1 MSVAQKLLA
10 IILIGLAG
18 LGIIDGLSI
27 YQMNRIYKDGAG
39 SASSTNIEK
48 VNTGFSNLR
57 SLVLENYSNQDTNRK
72 LEIISKIRKNQE
84 ELSGLLSKSSD
95 SISDSRE
102 ESLAS
107 SARSASAE
115 YIQVFANGI
124 LLENPNSLD
133 EKEFRTKEE
142 IAANKLSSALKER
155 SDYVAESFRKKS
167 GEIEDSISNISFLI
181 VSLSL
186 SIIAFLGFLSWRI
199 SVQIRQQLGGDYS
212 LLEKITK
219 KIASGDLS
227 SEIDAGRI
235 DQNGLL
241 LQLSILQSSL
251 KELLLEMSRMSKE
264 HDAGDI
270 DVRIDSSKF
279 KGAFKTISDSINDMV
294 FSHIAVKK
302 KAMEC
307 FKQFGEGN
315 MDADIEK
322 LPGKKQFIN
331 ETIDQ
336 ARTNIKN
343 LIEEMNRMSQ
353 EHDAGDIDVKIDS
366 SKFKGAFKTMSERIN
381 DMVFAHISVKKKAME
396 CFKQFGEGNMDADI
410 EKLPGKK
417 QFINETIDQV
427 RGNIKGLIEE
437 MNRMSHEHEA
447 GDIDVKIDSSK
458 FKGAFKTMSE
468 RINDMVFAH
477 IAVKKKAM
485 ECFQQFGE
493 GNMDADLEKLPG
505 KKRFIN
511 DTIDQVRGNIKNLIE
526 EMSRMSQEHEAG
538 DIDVKID
545 SSKFKGAFKTMSE
558 GINDMVFSHI
568 AVKKKA
574 MECFKQFG
582 EGNMDADI
590 EKLPG
595 KKRFINETIDQVR
608 ANIKGLITDAN
619 ELAEAA
625 VLGKLD
631 TRVDASKHKGDFKRI
646 IEGVNATLEA
656 IVGPINEV
664 MEIQSSLE
672 QGDLTQFVKGNYK
685 GKLGELRDS
694 VNSTIDKLSRSISEV
709 GKAAASFAS
718 ASEEVSA
725 TSQTMSQGATEQ
737 SANVEETSAS
747 LEEMTATIEQNA
759 DNSRQTEVMASS
771 MVNHANEGG
780 EAVRL
785 AVQAMKDIAEK
796 IASVEDIAY
805 QTNLLALNAAIE
817 AARAG
822 EHGMGFAVVAN
833 EVRKL
838 AERSQSYAGE
848 ISHFAKSS
856 VNVAERAGSL
866 IEEIIP
872 NITKISDLIREVSAA
887 SREQKQGVG
896 QINTAMSQLDRVT
909 QQNAAASEELS
920 SMAEELSS
928 QAQGLQKVVQHFKI
942 AGLDEVYSGSV
953 SKPIYSEKSSGAQKE
968 YRNGNHNLD
977 ESKFGRF

>member
-1 MSVAQKLLA
+1 MDHL
-10 IILIGLAG
+10 
-18 LGIIDGLSI
+18 
-27 YQMNRIYKDGAG
+27 
-39 SASSTNIEK
+39 
-48 VNTGFSNLR
+48 
-57 SLVLENYSNQDTNRK
+57 
-72 LEIISKIRKNQE
+72 
-84 ELSGLLSKSSD
+84 
-95 SISDSRE
+95 
-102 ESLAS
+102 
-107 SARSASAE
+107 
-115 YIQVFANGI
+115 
-124 LLENPNSLD
+124 
-133 EKEFRTKEE
+133 
-142 IAANKLSSALKER
+142 
-155 SDYVAESFRKKS
+155 
-167 GEIEDSISNISFLI
+167 
-181 VSLSL
+181 
-186 SIIAFLGFLSWRI
+186 
-199 SVQIRQQLGGDYS
+199 
-212 LLEKITK
+212 
-219 KIASGDLS
+219 
-227 SEIDAGRI
+227 

-241 LQLSILQSSL
+241 LQLSTLQSSL
-251 KELLLEMSRMSKE
+251 RELLIEMTTMSKQHE
-264 HDAGDI
+264 AGDI

-279 KGAFKTISDSINDMV
+279 KGAFKDMSNGINDMV

-336 ARTNIKN
+336 
-343 LIEEMNRMSQ
+343 
-353 EHDAGDIDVKIDS
+353 
-366 SKFKGAFKTMSERIN
+366 
-381 DMVFAHISVKKKAME
+381 
-396 CFKQFGEGNMDADI
+396 
-410 EKLPGKK
+410 
-417 QFINETIDQV
+417 V
-427 RGNIKGLIEE
+427 RANIKGLIEE
-437 MNRMSHEHEA
+437 MTKMS
-447 GDIDVKIDSSK
+447 K
-458 FKGAFKTMSE
+458 
-468 RINDMVFAH
+468 
-477 IAVKKKAM
+477 
-485 ECFQQFGE
+485 
-493 GNMDADLEKLPG
+493 
-505 KKRFIN
+505 
-511 DTIDQVRGNIKNLIE
+511 
-526 EMSRMSQEHEAG
+526 EHEAG

-558 GINDMVFSHI
+558 GINDMVFSHISVKKKAMECFRQFGEGNMDADIERLPGKKQFINETIDQVRANFKRLVEEMTKMSKEHEAGDIDVKIDSSKFKGAFRDMSEGINDMVFAHIAVKKKAMECFKQFGEGNMDADIERLPGKKQFINETIDQVRANIKGLIEEMSKMSKEHEAGDIDVKIDSSRFKGAFKDMSEGINDMVFAHI

-595 KKRFINETIDQVR
+595 KKRFINEAIDQVR
-608 ANIKGLITDAN
+608 ANIKGLIEDAN

-631 TRVDASKHKGDFKRI
+631 TRADASKHKGDFKRI

-664 MEIQSSLE
+664 MDIQSSLE
-672 QGDLTQFVKGNYK
+672 QGDLTQSVKGNYK

-694 VNSTIDKLSRSISEV
+694 VNSTIEKLSRSLSEV
-709 GKAAASFAS
+709 GKAASSFAS
-718 ASEEVSA
+718 AAEEVSA
-725 TSQTMSQGATEQ
+725 TSQSMSQGATEQ

-796 IASVEDIAY
+796 ITSVEDIAY

-848 ISHFAKSS
+848 ISHFAKNS
-856 VNVAERAGSL
+856 VNIAEKAGSL

-872 NITKISDLIREVSAA
+872 NITKISDLLREVSAA

-896 QINTAMSQLDRVT
+896 QINTAMSQLDKVT

-920 SMAEELSS
+920 SMAEELSA
-928 QAQGLQKVVQHFKI
+928 QAQGLQKVVQHFRIK
-942 AGLDEVYSGSV
+942 GMEEVYSSAME
-953 SKPIYSEKSSGAQKE
+953 PAYSGKSSGNSKE
-968 YRNGNHNLD
+968 HRNGNYNFD

>member
-1 MSVAQKLLA
+1 MSIAQKLLA
-10 IILIGLAG
+10 IIIVGLVG

-27 YQMNRIYKDGAG
+27 YQMNQIYRDGSG
-39 SASSTNIEK
+39 SASSLNAE
-48 VNTGFSNLR
+48 NTSASFSNLR
-57 SLVLENYSNQDTNRK
+57 SLVLENHSNTDPIRK
-72 LEIISKIRKNQE
+72 SEIISKIKKAQGE
-84 ELSGLLSKSSD
+84 ISSLLKQTSEQ
-95 SISDSRE
+95 ISDKKE
-102 ESLAS
+102 EDLAS
-107 SARSASAE
+107 STKSAAE
-115 YIQVFANGI
+115 EYLEIFANGI
-124 LLENPNSLD
+124 LLENASTL
-133 EKEFRTKEE
+133 EEREFKAKEE
-142 IAANKLSSALKER
+142 IAANKFFSASKNR
-155 SDYVAESFRKKS
+155 SEYVAESVKKKS
-167 GEIEDSISNISFLI
+167 AETGSTISNISIVLI
-181 VSLSL
+181 SLSAGILALFTLL
-186 SIIAFLGFLSWRI
+186 SLRI
-199 SVQIRQQLGGDYS
+199 GKQIRQELGGDYS
-212 LLEKITK
+212 LISKITK
-219 KIASGDLS
+219 RIASGDLS
-227 SEIDAGRI
+227 SEIDMDHL

-241 LQLSILQSSL
+241 LQLSTLQSSL
-251 KELLLEMSRMSKE
+251 RELLIEMTTMSKQHE
-264 HDAGDI
+264 AGDI

-279 KGAFKTISDSINDMV
+279 KGAFKDMSNGINDMV

-336 ARTNIKN
+336 
-343 LIEEMNRMSQ
+343 
-353 EHDAGDIDVKIDS
+353 
-366 SKFKGAFKTMSERIN
+366 
-381 DMVFAHISVKKKAME
+381 
-396 CFKQFGEGNMDADI
+396 
-410 EKLPGKK
+410 
-417 QFINETIDQV
+417 V
-427 RGNIKGLIEE
+427 RANIKGLIEE
-437 MNRMSHEHEA
+437 MTKMS
-447 GDIDVKIDSSK
+447 K
-458 FKGAFKTMSE
+458 
-468 RINDMVFAH
+468 
-477 IAVKKKAM
+477 
-485 ECFQQFGE
+485 
-493 GNMDADLEKLPG
+493 
-505 KKRFIN
+505 
-511 DTIDQVRGNIKNLIE
+511 
-526 EMSRMSQEHEAG
+526 EHEAG

-558 GINDMVFSHI
+558 GINDMVFSHISVKKKAMECFRQFGEGNMDADIERLPGKKQFINETIDQVRANFKRLVEEMTKMSKEHEAGDIDVKIDSSKFKGAFRDMSEGINDMVFAHIAVKKKAMECFKQFGEGNMDADIERLPGKKQFINETIDQVRANIKGLIEEMSKMSKEHEAGDIDVKIDSSRFKGAFKDMSEGINDMVFAHI

-595 KKRFINETIDQVR
+595 KKRFINEAIDQVR
-608 ANIKGLITDAN
+608 ANIKGLIEDAN

-631 TRVDASKHKGDFKRI
+631 TRADASKHKGDFKRI

-664 MEIQSSLE
+664 MDIQSSLE
-672 QGDLTQFVKGNYK
+672 QGDLTQSVKGNYK

-694 VNSTIDKLSRSISEV
+694 VNSTIEKLSRSLSEV
-709 GKAAASFAS
+709 GKAASSFAS
-718 ASEEVSA
+718 AAEEVSA
-725 TSQTMSQGATEQ
+725 TSQSMSQGATEQ

-796 IASVEDIAY
+796 ITSVEDIAY

-848 ISHFAKSS
+848 ISHFAKNS
-856 VNVAERAGSL
+856 VNIAEKAGSL

-872 NITKISDLIREVSAA
+872 NITKISDLLREVSAA

-896 QINTAMSQLDRVT
+896 QINTAMSQLDKVT

-920 SMAEELSS
+920 SMAEELSA
-928 QAQGLQKVVQHFKI
+928 QAQGLQKVVQHFRIK
-942 AGLDEVYSGSV
+942 GMEEVYSSAME
-953 SKPIYSEKSSGAQKE
+953 PAYSGKSSGNSKE
-968 YRNGNHNLD
+968 HRNGNYNFD